1 MRAICLLLLTLANAA
16 ALVSGGLYAAPTNP
30 PSDQTA
36 SQPEPNAVNAQSN
49 RPNGDGGPQS
59 DASKSGERQA
69 PRRAGTNRPRPKV
82 PLPRPHR
89 PQPIAAQRTLPQ
101 AVTPANLPSSAPA
114 PSPVVN
120 HGSPQN
126 EAIYRAL
133 PVRPGSA
140 IRPVARSA
148 VNSRHRDPNPPVIGG
163 APSSN
168 SRNTGAVDGT
178 RTKLKGSRN

>member
-1 MRAICLLLLTLANAA
+1 MRAIRPLLLTLTNA
-16 ALVSGGLYAAPTNP
+16 ALVSGALYAAPTNR

-36 SQPEPNAVNAQSN
+36 SQAAPNAVSPQSN
-49 RPNGDGGPQS
+49 RRSGDGGAQS

-69 PRRAGTNRPRPKV
+69 PRRAETNRPRLKV
-82 PLPRPHR
+82 PLARPHR

-114 PSPVVN
+114 PSAVVN
-120 HGSPQN
+120 RGSPQN

-133 PVRPGSA
+133 PVRPA
-140 IRPVARSA
+140 NVIRPVAPA
-148 VNSRHRDPNPPVIGG
+148 AGNLRHRDPNPPVVGG

-168 SRNTGAVDGT
+168 SRNTAAIDGR

>member
-1 MRAICLLLLTLANAA
+1 MRATCLLLLTLANAA
-16 ALVSGGLYAAPTNP
+16 LLSGGLYAAPTNP
-30 PSDQTA
+30 QSDQTA
-36 SQPEPNAVNAQSN
+36 SQAALNAVSPQSN
-49 RPNGDGGPQS
+49 RPNGDGGAQS
-59 DASKSGERQA
+59 DARQSGERQA
-69 PRRAGTNRPRPKV
+69 PRRAEPSHPRVKV
-82 PLPRPHR
+82 PLARPHR

-114 PSPVVN
+114 PSAVVN

-163 APSSN
+163 ALSSN
-168 SRNTGAVDGT
+168 SRNTAVIDGT